1 MLVCS
6 DGLLPAHK
14 LVLAA
19 LSPLLRSALAEAD
32 TWDETVSVVM
42 PDFSIQ
48 QVSRYLADIFTCE
61 DLGQHPE
68 INAVFGHCV
77 EEISPLVD
85 IIDIKDE
92 CLMPPQTNSSPLAD
106 IENGPIS
113 QNGD

>member
-1 MLVCS
+1 M
-6 DGLLPAHK
+6 
-14 LVLAA
+14 LAA
-19 LSPLLRSALAEAD
+19 LSPLLCSVLGESD
-32 TWDETVSVVM
+32 TWEDETVSVVM

-68 INAVFGHCV
+68 INAVLGHCV

-92 CLMPPQTNSSPLAD
+92 CLFNATSNRF
-106 IENGPIS
+106 ITIS
-113 QNGD
+113 WH